1 MPVSD
6 QQYDANQHEAGKA
19 AVRCNALKCRI
30 GTRRAIIPAKM
41 RRYSQWLLRRMAR
54 SGQSLKLL
62 SYVYKFHAQLE
73 RQFRNA
79 VANM

>member
-19 AVRCNALKCRI
+19 AVRCNALKYRI
-30 GTRRAIIPAKM
+30 GARRTIIPAKM

-54 SGQSLKLL
+54 SGREICRVYADDPEESL
-62 SYVYKFHAQLE
+62 
-73 RQFRNA
+73 